1 MTIPEKPIIAID
13 GPSAAGKGT
22 LARTL
27 ADHLGYA
34 FLDTGALYRATA
46 LEVLNANGNPEDHNT
61 TIKAAQTLKDKIT
74 SAEKPSDILGNPN
87 LRNDTVGQAASK
99 IATNQIVRDTLKN
112 LQQDFAK
119 SPGDRYEGAILDGR
133 DIGTVICP
141 NADVKLFITAST
153 EIRSERRY
161 KELQNKGIPVT
172 KADVLRDMRERDER
186 DSQRSAA
193 PLRPADDAKV
203 LDTSNL
209 SERQAF
215 EAAINIVR
223 QAKKTEL

>member
-1 MTIPEKPIIAID
+1 MTIKPIIAID

-22 LARTL
+22 LARAL

-46 LEVLNANGNPEDHNT
+46 LEVLNANGNPEDHDT
-61 TIKAAQTLKDKIT
+61 AIKAAQILHDKII
-74 SAEKPSDILGNPN
+74 AANKPSDILENPD

-99 IATNQIVRDTLKN
+99 IAANQTVRDALKD
-112 LQQDFAK
+112 LQQNFAK
-119 SPGDRYEGAILDGR
+119 TPGERYKGAVLDGR
-133 DIGTVICP
+133 DIGTIICP
-141 NADVKLFITAST
+141 NADVKLFVTAST

-193 PLRPADDAKV
+193 PLRPAGDATV
-203 LDTSNL
+203 LDTSTL

-223 QAKKTEL
+223 QAIKTEL